1 LQQTGPEALG
11 FGTGVALHGNK
22 LIVGAPEEGT
32 IFDSIFGTTS
42 PAGAAHVY
50 QREHGRWVQIQVL
63 DSTKLPSF
71 SPGLTTFGTTIA
83 TNGRFVVINAPRDAE
98 NCASC
103 SPGGYSSLLEWEN
116 GQLVPVTPGDLFFVT
131 VGGGL
136 NLSRRYVII
145 GNEDQIFGNQ
155 AAIIDLANVDPELAA
170 KDGRGED

>member
-1 LQQTGPEALG
+1 MLEPDAGPTRKSG
-11 FGTGVALHGNK
+11 SQR
-22 LIVGAPEEGT
+22 GAGRQR
-32 IFDSIFGTTS
+32 
-42 PAGAAHVY
+42 PAPTR
-50 QREHGRWVQIQVL
+50 Q
-63 DSTKLPSF
+63 
-71 SPGLTTFGTTIA
+71 
-83 TNGRFVVINAPRDAE
+83 
-98 NCASC
+98 
-103 SPGGYSSLLEWEN
+103 WEN